1 VNSQR
6 KDRRRGSEEFQND
19 RFDLERYLVISVI
32 CFEKPKE
39 EFSWRRSLS
48 YHERINNHL
57 L

>member
-1 VNSQR
+1 MNSQR

-39 EFSWRRSLS
+39 EFS
-48 YHERINNHL
+48 
-57 L
+57 

>member
-1 VNSQR
+1 MNSQR

-39 EFSWRRSLS
+39 VLS
-48 YHERINNHL
+48 EEEAYHTMNESTTIC
-57 L
+57 